1 MITSVRKMLEDKTA
15 IYTVSVD
22 ASVFEALR
30 IMADKNV
37 GAVLVTDED
46 ELAGILSERDY
57 ARKVILHGKSSRD
70 TKVREIMTS
79 DVICIDPSWTA
90 EQCMALM
97 TEKRIRHLPV
107 VDHGR
112 LIGVVSIG
120 DVVRAVIDEQLMTI
134 GTLERYIASGA

>member
-1 MITSVRKMLEDKTA
+1 MVTSVRKMLEDKTA
-15 IYTVSVD
+15 IYTVSID
-22 ASVFEALR
+22 ASVFEALQ

-57 ARKVILHGKSSRD
+57 ARKVILHGRSSRD

-107 VDHGR
+107 VERGR

>member
-1 MITSVRKMLEDKTA
+1 MVTSVRKMLEGKGA
-15 IYTVSVD
+15 IHTVPHD

-30 IMADKNV
+30 IMAEKNI
-37 GAVLVTDED
+37 GAVLVIDED
-46 ELAGILSERDY
+46 ELVGILSERDY
-57 ARKVILHGKSSRD
+57 ARKIILHGKSSRE
-70 TKVREIMTS
+70 TAVSEIMTS
-79 DVICIDPSWTA
+79 EVICIDPSWTA

-107 VDHGR
+107 VERGR

-134 GTLERYIASGA
+134 STLERYIASGA

>member
-1 MITSVRKMLEDKTA
+1 MTSVRRMLEGKSA
-15 IYTVSVD
+15 IYAVPHD

-30 IMADKNV
+30 VMAERNI

-46 ELAGILSERDY
+46 ELVGILSERDY
-57 ARKVILHGKSSRD
+57 ARKVILHGKSSRETRVD
-70 TKVREIMTS
+70 EIMTS

-107 VDHGR
+107 VERGQ

-120 DVVRAVIDEQLMTI
+120 DVVRAVIDEQMTTI
-134 GTLERYIASGA
+134 STLQRYIASGA

>member
-1 MITSVRKMLEDKTA
+1 MLEGKTEVHA
-15 IYTVSVD
+15 VPAD
-22 ASVFEALR
+22 ASVFEALQV
-30 IMADKNV
+30 MADRNV
-37 GAVLVTDED
+37 GAVLVTDGD
-46 ELAGILSERDY
+46 ELAGIMSERDY
-57 ARKVILHGKSSRD
+57 ARKIVLRGKSSLE
-70 TKVREIMTS
+70 TTVREIMTS

-107 VDHGR
+107 VEHGR

>member
-120 DVVRAVIDEQLMTI
+120 DVVRAVIDEQLLTI

>member
-1 MITSVRKMLEDKTA
+1 MITSVRKMLEGKTA
-15 IYTVSVD
+15 IHTVPID

-30 IMADKNV
+30 LMAEKNV
-37 GAVLVTDED
+37 GAVLVTDGD

-57 ARKVILHGKSSRD
+57 ARKVILLGRSSRD
-70 TKVREIMTS
+70 TTVREIMTS

-107 VDHGR
+107 VEGGR
-112 LIGVVSIG
+112 LVGVVSIG

>member
-1 MITSVRKMLEDKTA
+1 MITSVRKMLEGKGS
-15 IYTVSVD
+15 IYTVPAD

-30 IMADKNV
+30 IMAERNI
-37 GAVLVTDED
+37 GAVLVTDGD

-57 ARKVILHGKSSRD
+57 ARKVILKGRSSRE
-70 TKVREIMTS
+70 TRVREIMTS

-97 TEKRIRHLPV
+97 TEKRIRHLPAV
-107 VDHGR
+107 ENGR

-134 GTLERYIASGA
+134 STLERYIASGA

>member
-1 MITSVRKMLEDKTA
+1 
-15 IYTVSVD
+15 VSSD
-22 ASVFEALR
+22 ASVFEALQ

-107 VDHGR
+107 VEHGR